1 MRINN
6 NQTLHLTNLVNQYKS
21 FCTVQ
26 WVSQGVWYPFGPK
39 SLGYQRKLGPIGAW
53 SRKPESW
60 SNQENTNF
68 FGIHSS
74 SSSSSSSPSSSS
86 SIIIIIKIII
96 IIHHHHHDHGHRSY
110 KSTLIL
116 GDIPHGLG
124 RIAKWFHQ
132 ASAAFEPPPADS
144 RYWTSRAPWST
155 GQQVEERRFN
165 AKDPPKK
172 IPKVV
177 PIHWGLYLFNMFLT
191 FKVSNVSC
199 GYCYLNLC
207 SSKSGSTKG
216 SPGGILSAHWSA
228 SLKQWLSDNCLE
240 IVDPHWST
248 GQLRSCSCHLV
259 DKTNMGVSP
268 TVDGRNP
275 APSWMVE
282 TL

>member
-1 MRINN
+1 
-6 NQTLHLTNLVNQYKS
+6 
-21 FCTVQ
+21 
-26 WVSQGVWYPFGPK
+26 
-39 SLGYQRKLGPIGAW
+39 
-53 SRKPESW
+53 
-60 SNQENTNF
+60 
-68 FGIHSS
+68 
-74 SSSSSSSPSSSS
+74 
-86 SIIIIIKIII
+86 
-96 IIHHHHHDHGHRSY
+96 
-110 KSTLIL
+110 LIL

-144 RYWTSRAPWST
+144 RYWVSRAPWST

-248 GQLRSCSCHLV
+248 GYCGLVHAILFTRLTWVCPLLWMEEILHHLGWL
-259 DKTNMGVSP
+259 KP
-268 TVDGRNP
+268 YK
-275 APSWMVE
+275 
-282 TL
+282 